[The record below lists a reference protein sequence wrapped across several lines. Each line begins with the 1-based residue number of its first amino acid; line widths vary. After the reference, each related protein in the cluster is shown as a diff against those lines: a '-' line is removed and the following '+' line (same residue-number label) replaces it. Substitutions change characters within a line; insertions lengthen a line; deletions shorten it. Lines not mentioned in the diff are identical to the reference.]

1 MKSKKMLSLALAAML
16 TMQSGALV
24 FAGDIDNNDYIAKEL
39 ARISAKYNTHLSPV
53 EGFDYNSLT
62 LDAIK
67 HSIETLEIGLQ
78 SNQNK
83 QNKENKIIEVTVP
96 SVEDNTAY
104 IQRRLDELN
113 AKYNTKISMVKE
125 FDYNTLTR
133 EQIND
138 SIDFLEKN
146 LLLNQNKNHIN
157 KVNLSVPADSN
168 GNVSLPEVTIWSECP
183 EALIKLT
190 GAVDYT
196 SEHDKA
202 LGDIFKSIDSVKTW
216 IVANWEFLISH
227 DWDQKNVR
235 INIYNRGKRAEVD
248 VTGVLR
254 ATILIKGMT
263 FHIDKE
269 LSYSYDLSFP
279 CNSNQK

>member
-138 SIDFLEKN
+138 SLNFLEKN

-254 ATILIKGMT
+254 VSIICKEIPV
-263 FHIDKE
+263 HVDQE